1 MVDWRRPIRALIVPL
16 AAFVLVV
23 AILPVPGGAQEP
35 GSRRI
40 APGTTNPADLPRPLD
55 DVTIRPTVLIRN
67 GNSRGS
73 GTIIGSTR
81 GRALILTAA
90 HVIDGPGDPA
100 IELHRYNLGIEGRK
114 LGGVWPKVYPARVVA
129 TDPDA
134 DVAVLLVEGLAKLP
148 YVASLDPDLGRTPPG
163 GSSVTSVG
171 IDQASDLNAWDSKI
185 RGTALL
191 SRNKVETADDA
202 SSFAPASP
210 FRVEGGIRETTV
222 DGRDRRLFLITEHA
236 PIQGRSGGG
245 LFSEEGRLLGLCV
258 GRIEVK
264 NARGDSAAIG
274 LFASGKS
281 ILRVLDRLDRGS
293 TGPN

>member
-1 MVDWRRPIRALIVPL
+1 MVDPRRPIRGMILL
-16 AAFVLVV
+16 SWAFILVL
-23 AILPVPGGAQEP
+23 AILPMLSGAQQA
-35 GSRRI
+35 SRKI
-40 APGTTNPADLPRPLD
+40 DAGTTNPGDLPGPLD
-55 DVTIRPTVLIRN
+55 DVTIRPTVLIRD

-73 GTIIGSTR
+73 GTIIGSNR

-114 LGGVWPKVYPARVVA
+114 LGGTWPKVYPARVLA
-129 TDPDA
+129 ADSDA

-148 YVASLDPDLGRTPPG
+148 YVAQLDPELGQAPSS
-163 GSSVTSVG
+163 GSAVTSVG
-171 IDQASDLNAWDSKI
+171 IDQASDLNAWNSRI

-191 SRNKVETADDA
+191 SRNRAEPADA
-202 SSFAPASP
+202 STSAGGSSP
-210 FRVEGGIRETTV
+210 FRIEDGIRDTDR
-222 DGRDRRLFLITEHA
+222 DGRGRRLFLITEHA

-264 NARGDSAAIG
+264 TPEGESGAIG

-281 ILRVLDRLDRGS
+281 ILRVLDQLDRDGS
-293 TGPN
+293 SPN

>member
-1 MVDWRRPIRALIVPL
+1 MVDWRRPTRDLIAPF

-23 AILPVPGGAQEP
+23 AILPALVGAQEP

-40 APGTTNPADLPRPLD
+40 APGTTDPADLPGPLD

-73 GTIIGSTR
+73 GTIIGSNG
-81 GRALILTAA
+81 GRALVLTAA

-129 TDPDA
+129 TDADA
-134 DVAVLLVEGLAKLP
+134 DVAVLLVQGLAKLP
-148 YVASLDPDLGRTPPG
+148 YVAALDPDLGRTPPS

-171 IDQASDLNAWDSKI
+171 IDQASDLNAWDSRI

-191 SRNKVETADDA
+191 SRNKVDRADA
-202 SSFAPASP
+202 GTSAAPPSP
-210 FRVEGGIRETTV
+210 FRVEGGIRDTAM
-222 DGRDRRLFLITEHA
+222 DGRERRLFLITEHA

-245 LFSEEGRLLGLCV
+245 LFSEDGRLLGLCV

-264 NARGDSAAIG
+264 DARGESAAIG

-281 ILRVLDRLDRGS
+281 ILRVLDRIDRGS
-293 TGPN
+293 PDAN